1 MDKKDTSDSVCI
13 LASKLIEVLQY
24 ESVDFPTGMAALSMA
39 VAQSANTWGVSE
51 GDALDAVRRCIHIVY
66 KTPEGSRLQ

>member
-1 MDKKDTSDSVCI
+1 MDKKDTGDSVCI

-24 ESVDFPTGMAALSMA
+24 EGVDFPTGMAALSMA